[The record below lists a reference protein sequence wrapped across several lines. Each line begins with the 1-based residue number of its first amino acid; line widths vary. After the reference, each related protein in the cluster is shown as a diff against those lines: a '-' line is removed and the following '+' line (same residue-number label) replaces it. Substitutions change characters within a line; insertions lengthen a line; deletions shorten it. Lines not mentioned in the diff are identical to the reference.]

1 MAFMMFTMYFQGG
14 MIPTYLL
21 MQNNLNI
28 AASEIISTYVYKVG
42 LVDAQFSYSAA
53 IGLFN
58 NIINIILLVSANQL
72 SKKLT
77 NSSLW

>member
-1 MAFMMFTMYFQGG
+1 
-14 MIPTYLL
+14 
-21 MQNNLNI
+21 MQINLNI

>member
-1 MAFMMFTMYFQGG
+1 MMFIMEMGKVMSLGFQKA
-14 MIPTYLL
+14 YL